1 MNSEKKYLFWVD
13 CLKAFA
19 ILGILLN
26 HFVESFGSAPWFSYP
41 SYNWPDFSTRITEVF
56 PTNGTLLWKLV
67 QFVGWLGDM
76 GPGVFII
83 LSGFT
88 LALSTYKSSK
98 GIGFDFYRKRLVRI
112 FPLYIV
118 IHLITLLAVLVLTR
132 NAASFAA
139 PQVLLS
145 LLGLRFTDGLFFYI
159 NPSWW
164 FIWLIIQLYILFP
177 FLLKYL
183 ESKGIQTFIFI
194 TLGFTLLSRLAG
206 LLNITYSH
214 YLEYWMTGI
223 FFGTRLFE
231 FAAGMI
237 LAKLYFEKRFDPW
250 KVNTTKLF
258 FISLATYGAG
268 FICSLFYATTL
279 ISSILITIGLSGLF
293 LSFSK
298 FIELFLP
305 SLTRTLI
312 WIGVASFPVF
322 LFHQPVMLMIAKYFS
337 GNTKVLL
344 QGSFLVLAI
353 PAGWLLGKT
362 VDYIVA
368 FLPRIKN
375 SIMMRFIVISLT
387 LQILL
392 NAGFF
397 ITQNNS
403 ISLLSVIFFIINIFL
418 VPLYVLLGN
427 KISLRS
433 VQIVLYAFIPA
444 SVIFLFVLTSNWFSI
459 FWIFIIV
466 LLAGIMLMS
475 LVTKRVMYMIFVPG
489 ALVLI
494 ITISVEGWLRKNH
507 PIEVNHW
514 GELPVLQKD
523 SLSVFSLIPNK
534 VTHLKYN
541 NYDYYVNTNSLG
553 FNGPEA
559 DLKKDS
565 NEVRILIIGDAFT
578 MPEGTEY
585 ENAYPELL
593 QIQLRK
599 IYPTKKIKVINAG
612 VTGYGPNE
620 MYGQL
625 KKYIDKIKPD
635 IYINQFFINEFE
647 EINLNA
653 EQRWNSIGLR
663 KYTIREKCFAG
674 CQLPDQIKSEFHIL
688 VKDKIYLTYI
698 YNKSLA
704 YFYER
709 SSYLYSEENIN
720 KISKYLTNVKSICE
734 KENCNFLLLYAPGQL
749 EVSSPKNISY
759 FPQHVNLND
768 TVKYNLGQPMSVLRT
783 LCYKDKIH
791 FLNPVKILRE
801 DPVQPVYYNESWHW
815 NPEGHK
821 AIADYISNWIQNN
834 YLFDHKQSMN
844 KAIAVR

>member
-1 MNSEKKYLFWVD
+1 MNSEKKHLFWVD
-13 CLKAFA
+13 GLKAFA

-26 HFVESFGSAPWFSYP
+26 HFVESFRSVPWFSYP
-41 SYNWPDFSTRITEVF
+41 SYNWPDFSTRIAAVF
-56 PTNGTLLWKLV
+56 PTNGTFLWRLV
-67 QFVGWLGDM
+67 QFFGWLGDM

-88 LALSTYKSSK
+88 LSLSTYKGNK
-98 GIGFDFYRKRLVRI
+98 EMGFDFYLKRIVRI

-118 IHLITLLAVLVLTR
+118 IHLITLLALLVINKNT
-132 NAASFAA
+132 ASFAS

-177 FLLKYL
+177 FLFKYL
-183 ESKGIQTFIFI
+183 ESKGIKTFIFV

-206 LLNITYSH
+206 LLHLTYSN
-214 YLEYWMTGI
+214 YLEYWMIGI
-223 FFGTRLFE
+223 FSGTRLFE

-237 LAKLYFEKRFDPW
+237 LAKLYFERRFDPW
-250 KVNTTKLF
+250 EVNTTKLF
-258 FISLATYGAG
+258 LISLVTYGTG

-279 ISSILITIGLSGLF
+279 FSSILITIGLSGLF

-305 SLTRTLI
+305 SLTKTLI

-322 LFHQPVMLMIAKYFS
+322 LFHQPVMLLIGKYFS
-337 GNTKVLL
+337 GTTRILL
-344 QGSFLVLAI
+344 ESSFLILAI

-368 FLPRIKN
+368 YLPRIKN
-375 SIMMRFIVISLT
+375 SIMMRFIIISLT
-387 LQILL
+387 LQVIL
-392 NAGFF
+392 NAVFF
-397 ITQNNS
+397 IAQNNS
-403 ISLLSVIFFIINIFL
+403 FSLLSVMFFVINIFL
-418 VPLYVLLGN
+418 VPLYILPGN
-427 KISLRS
+427 KISLS
-433 VQIVLYAFIPA
+433 LQNVLYVFIPA
-444 SVIFLFVLTSNWFSI
+444 SVIFLFVLTTNWFSI
-459 FWIFIIV
+459 FWIFIII
-466 LLAGIMLMS
+466 LIAGMLLMS
-475 LVTKRVMYMIFVPG
+475 LVTKRVTYMIFAPV

-494 ITISVEGWLRKNH
+494 LIISVEGWLRRNH
-507 PIEVNHW
+507 PVEVNHW

-523 SLSVFSLIPNK
+523 SLTVFSLIPNK

-541 NYDYYVNTNSLG
+541 NYDYYVKTNSLG

-565 NEVRILIIGDAFT
+565 NEVRILVIGDAFT

-585 ENAYPELL
+585 EKAYPELL
-593 QIQLRK
+593 QIQLQK
-599 IYPTKKIKVINAG
+599 IYPTKKIRVFNAG

-625 KKYIDKIKPD
+625 KKYVDIIKPD

-653 EQRWNSIGLR
+653 EQRWNLIGLH
-663 KYTIREKCFAG
+663 KYTIREKYFAG
-674 CQLPDQIKSEFHIL
+674 CQLPDQIKSEYHKL
-688 VKDKIYLTYI
+688 VKDKIYLDYT

-709 SSYLYSEENIN
+709 SSYLYSKDNIN
-720 KISKYLTNVKSICE
+720 KIRKYLTNVKSLCDE
-734 KENCNFLLLYAPGQL
+734 KNCQFLLLYAPGQM
-749 EVSSPKNISY
+749 EVSSREDISY
-759 FPQHVNLND
+759 FPLHVDLND
-768 TVKYNLGQPMSVLRT
+768 TVKYDLEQPMSVLQT
-783 LCYKDKIH
+783 LCYENKIH
-791 FLNPVKILRE
+791 FLNPVKKLRE
-801 DPVQPVYYNESWHW
+801 DPVQPVYFNDSWHW
-815 NPEGHK
+815 NQEGHK
-821 AIADYISNWIQNN
+821 AIAVYLCNWIQNKSVN
-834 YLFDHKQSMN
+834 
-844 KAIAVR
+844 A